1 MPSVS
6 TIVFVYLPGGPV
18 PAGRLTMTSEPR
30 ASFAT
35 FAYGRRYLDRPDRVS
50 VDPVQ
55 LPLPDPGGKD
65 VVFRTQDGFSNFNGI
80 RDAAPDGWGRYL
92 IYKALDDRE
101 PSEAEIL
108 LASGDYRVGAL
119 AFGPTPEGPQRFTPW
134 GEGDAPGEHF
144 TLEELAT
151 AVEQVQSVDELDDNL
166 RRLLTAG
173 SSLGGARPKAATEIA
188 GRLWIAK
195 FPATDDIYPICR
207 VELATMRLA
216 KRCGLNVPNLQFRE
230 VLGRDIYM
238 IERFDRIPAG
248 SVVRRQPFVSGLT
261 ILGAHESDVGR
272 YSYADLASA
281 LRQYGANPRLD
292 LIELFRRMVFNILVT
307 NDDDH
312 LRNHGF
318 LWETKGWR
326 LSPLYDVVPK
336 PQIGFERTL
345 VLGVGPQ
352 GRAATL
358 QNAIAGAGAFG
369 LSLEEATREALA
381 LADVVQAEW
390 SHEFQGAGLGQAEI
404 KRFATCF
411 RQAELGRELLKT
423 QASD

>member
-1 MPSVS
+1 
-6 TIVFVYLPGGPV
+6 
-18 PAGRLTMTSEPR
+18 MTSEPR

-35 FAYGRRYLDRPDRVS
+35 FTYGRRYLERPDRAP

-55 LPLPDPGGKD
+55 LPLPDAGRED
-65 VVFRTQDGFSNFNGI
+65 VVFRTEEGFSNFNGI

-92 IYKALDDRE
+92 MYKALDDRE

-119 AFGPTPEGPQRFTPW
+119 AFGPTPAAPKRLTPW
-134 GEGDAPGEHF
+134 GDGDAPGEHF

-188 GRLWIAK
+188 GQPWIAK
-195 FPATDDIYPICR
+195 FPAKDDIYPICR
-207 VELATMRLA
+207 IELATMRLA
-216 KRCGLNVPNLQFRE
+216 KRCGLDVPSLDFRE
-230 VLGRDIYM
+230 ALGRDIYM
-238 IERFDRIPAG
+238 IERFDRLLTADG
-248 SVVRRQPFVSGLT
+248 VRRRPFASGLT

-272 YSYADLASA
+272 HSYADLAAA
-281 LRQYGANPRLD
+281 LRRYGADPRSD

-318 LWETKGWR
+318 LLETKGWR

-336 PQIGFERTL
+336 PQVGFERTL
-345 VLGVGPQ
+345 VLGVGPH

-358 QNAIAGAGAFG
+358 ENAIAGAGAFG
-369 LSLEEATREALA
+369 LTAEEATRETSA
-381 LADVVQAEW
+381 LADTVRNEW
-390 SHEFQGAGLGQAEI
+390 MNHFQGAGLGDAEI
-404 KRFATCF
+404 GRFATCF
-411 RQAELGRELLKT
+411 RQADL
-423 QASD
+423 

>member
-1 MPSVS
+1 MPKAT
-6 TIVFVYLPGGPV
+6 TIVFVHLPGGPA

-35 FAYGRRYLDRPDRVS
+35 FVYGRRYLERPDRVP

-55 LPLPDPGGKD
+55 LPLPEPGGED
-65 VVFRTQDGFSNFNGI
+65 ILFTTEEGFSNFNGI

-92 IYKALDDRE
+92 MSKALDDRE
-101 PSEAEIL
+101 PGEAEIL

-119 AFGPTPEGPQRFTPW
+119 AFGPTPAGPERLTPW

-144 TLEELAT
+144 TLEELAA

-188 GRLWIAK
+188 GQPWIAK
-195 FPATDDIYPICR
+195 FPANDDIYPICR
-207 VELATMRLA
+207 IELATMRLA
-216 KRCGLNVPNLQFRE
+216 KRCGLNVPSLDFRE
-230 VLGRDIYM
+230 ALGRDIYM
-238 IERFDRIPAG
+238 IERFDR
-248 SVVRRQPFVSGLT
+248 VVTAEGVQRKPFASGLT

-272 YSYADLASA
+272 HSYADLAAA
-281 LRQYGANPRLD
+281 LRRYGADPRAD
-292 LIELFRRMVFNILVT
+292 LAELYRRMVFNILVT

-318 LWETKGWR
+318 LWEVKGWR

-336 PQIGFERTL
+336 PQVGFERTL

-358 QNAIAGAGAFG
+358 GNAIGGAGAFG
-369 LSLEEATREALA
+369 LSAEEARQQILA
-381 LADVVQAEW
+381 LVKTVREEWAD
-390 SHEFQGAGLGQAEI
+390 HFRGAGLGDAEI
-404 KRFATCF
+404 RRFTTCF
-411 RQAELGRELLKT
+411 RQADLESELMKGRPE
-423 QASD
+423 D

>member
-1 MPSVS
+1 
-6 TIVFVYLPGGPV
+6 
-18 PAGRLTMTSEPR
+18 MTSEPR

-35 FAYGRRYLDRPDRVS
+35 FAYGRRYLERPDRAP

-55 LPLPDPGGKD
+55 LPLPDAGRED
-65 VVFRTQDGFSNFNGI
+65 VVFRTEEGFSNFNGI

-92 IYKALDDRE
+92 MYKALDDRE

-119 AFGPTPEGPQRFTPW
+119 AFGPTPAAPQRLTPW
-134 GEGDAPGEHF
+134 GDGDAPGEHF

-188 GRLWIAK
+188 GQPWIAK
-195 FPATDDIYPICR
+195 FPAKDDIYPICR
-207 VELATMRLA
+207 IELATMRLA
-216 KRCGLNVPNLQFRE
+216 KRCGLDVPSLDFRE
-230 VLGRDIYM
+230 ALGRDIYM
-238 IERFDRIPAG
+238 IERFDRLLTADG
-248 SVVRRQPFVSGLT
+248 VRRRPFASGLT

-272 YSYADLASA
+272 HSYGDLAAA
-281 LRQYGANPRLD
+281 LRRYGADPRSD

-318 LWETKGWR
+318 LLEAKGWR

-336 PQIGFERTL
+336 PQVGLERTL

-358 QNAIAGAGAFG
+358 ENAITGAGVFG
-369 LSLEEATREALA
+369 LTTEEATRETSTLA
-381 LADVVQAEW
+381 NIVRNEW
-390 SHEFQGAGLGQAEI
+390 MNHFQGAGLGDAEI
-404 KRFATCF
+404 RRFATCF
-411 RQAELGRELLKT
+411 RQADL
-423 QASD
+423 

>member
-6 TIVFVYLPGGPV
+6 TIVFMHLPAGPV

-35 FAYGRRYLDRPDRVS
+35 FAYGRRYLERPDRAP

-55 LPLPDPGGKD
+55 LPLVDPGRDD
-65 VVFRTQDGFSNFNGI
+65 VLFRTEEGFSNFNGI

-92 IYKALDDRE
+92 MYKALDDRE

-108 LASGDYRVGAL
+108 LASGDNRVGAL
-119 AFGPTPEGPQRFTPW
+119 AFGPTPAGPQRLTPW
-134 GEGDAPGEHF
+134 GEGAAPGEHF
-144 TLEELAT
+144 TLEELAA
-151 AVEQVQSVDELDDNL
+151 AVEHVQSVDELDDNL

-188 GRLWIAK
+188 GQPWIAK
-195 FPATDDIYPICR
+195 FSANDDIYPICR
-207 VELATMRLA
+207 IELATMRLA
-216 KRCGLNVPNLQFRE
+216 KRCGLAVPSLDFRE

-238 IERFDRIPAG
+238 IERFDRVMTADG
-248 SVVRRQPFVSGLT
+248 VLRKPFASGLT
-261 ILGAHESDVGR
+261 LLGAHESDVGR
-272 YSYADLASA
+272 HSYADLAAA
-281 LRQYGANPRLD
+281 LRRHGAEPRAD
-292 LIELFRRMVFNILVT
+292 LVELFRRMVFNILVT

-318 LWETKGWR
+318 LWEPKGWR

-336 PQIGFERTL
+336 PQVGFERTL

-358 QNAIAGAGAFG
+358 ENAVAGAGTFG
-369 LSLEEATREALA
+369 LTAEEARRHARTLI
-381 LADVVQAEW
+381 DIVQAEW
-390 SHEFQGAGLGQAEI
+390 VGHFQEAGLGDAEI
-404 KRFATCF
+404 RRFATCF
-411 RQAELGRELLKT
+411 RQADIGLDG
-423 QASD
+423 AAADAG

>member
-6 TIVFVYLPGGPV
+6 TIVFMHLPDGPA
-18 PAGRLTMTSEPR
+18 PAGRLAMTSEPR

-35 FAYGRRYLDRPDRVS
+35 FAYGRRYLERPDRVP

-55 LPLPDPGGKD
+55 LPLPDPGGAD
-65 VVFRTQDGFSNFNGI
+65 ILFRTEEGFSNFNGI

-92 IYKALDDRE
+92 MYKALDDRE

-119 AFGPTPEGPQRFTPW
+119 AFGPTPEAPQRLTPW

-144 TLEELAT
+144 TLEELSAAT
-151 AVEQVQSVDELDDNL
+151 ERVQSVDELDDNL

-173 SSLGGARPKAATEIA
+173 SSLGGARPKAATDIA
-188 GRLWIAK
+188 GRPWIAK
-195 FPATDDIYPICR
+195 FPANDDIYPICR
-207 VELATMRLA
+207 IELATMRLA
-216 KRCGLNVPNLQFRE
+216 KRCGLDVPSLDFRE

-238 IERFDRIPAG
+238 IERFDRVLTTDG
-248 SVVRRQPFVSGLT
+248 VRRQPFVSGLT

-272 YSYADLASA
+272 HSYADLAAA
-281 LRQYGANPRLD
+281 LRRYGADPRPD

-318 LWETKGWR
+318 LWEAKGWR

-336 PQIGFERTL
+336 PQVGLERTL

-358 QNAIAGAGAFG
+358 ENAIAGSGAFG
-369 LSLEEATREALA
+369 LSPEEATRETLA
-381 LADVVQAEW
+381 LVDMVRAEW
-390 SHEFQGAGLGQAEI
+390 VDHFEDAGLGDAEI
-404 KRFATCF
+404 RRFATCF
-411 RQAELGRELLKT
+411 RQAEFGRKRLT
-423 QASD
+423 GAASD

>member
-1 MPSVS
+1 MASVS
-6 TIVFVYLPGGPV
+6 TIVFMHLPGGPV
-18 PAGRLTMTSEPR
+18 PAGRLTMVSEPR

-35 FAYGRRYLDRPDRVS
+35 FAYGRRYLERPDRVPI
-50 VDPVQ
+50 DPVQ
-55 LPLPDPGGKD
+55 LPLPDAGGED
-65 VVFRTQDGFSNFNGI
+65 ILFRTEEGFSNFNGV

-92 IYKALDDRE
+92 MYKALDDRE

-119 AFGPTPEGPQRFTPW
+119 AFGPTPEVPQRLTPW

-144 TLEELAT
+144 TLEELAA
-151 AVEQVQSVDELDDNL
+151 AVERVQSVDELDDNL

-173 SSLGGARPKAATEIA
+173 SSLGGARPKAATEVL
-188 GRLWIAK
+188 GQPWIAK
-195 FPATDDIYPICR
+195 FPANDDIYPICR
-207 VELATMRLA
+207 IELATMRLA
-216 KRCGLNVPNLQFRE
+216 KRCGLNVPNLDFRE

-238 IERFDRIPAG
+238 IERFDRIVTANG
-248 SVVRRQPFVSGLT
+248 VGRQPFASGLT

-272 YSYADLASA
+272 HSYADLAAA
-281 LRQYGANPRLD
+281 LRRHGAAPRTD
-292 LIELFRRMVFNILVT
+292 LVELFRRMVFNILVT

-318 LWETKGWR
+318 LWDTNGWR

-336 PQIGFERTL
+336 PQVGLERTL

-358 QNAIAGAGAFG
+358 ENAIAGATAFG
-369 LSLEEATREALA
+369 LSPEEAKREALR
-381 LADVVQAEW
+381 LVDTVRAEW
-390 SHEFQGAGLGQAEI
+390 ASHFQAAGLGDAEI
-404 KRFATCF
+404 RRFTTCF
-411 RQAELGRELLKT
+411 RQAEIGHELLT
-423 QASD
+423 NADAD